1 MKVKDWSANE
11 KNTLRPLRPTLN
23 SVESVMK
30 DVDEGGDEKGGL
42 DEVVKECFDGKEELE
57 EVRVGKKLKRPQ
69 RTLS

>member
-1 MKVKDWSANE
+1 
-11 KNTLRPLRPTLN
+11 LN

-57 EVRVGKKLKRPQ
+57 EVRVEKE
-69 RTLS
+69 